1 MNGKQIMDFVQFFIE
16 LGEGIY
22 HAYLIMFCD
31 PPKYEREKYEDNGWT
46 IGGYIILS
54 PVWLI
59 SWIIKRIR

>member
-1 MNGKQIMDFVQFFIE
+1 MNGKQILDFVQFFIE

-54 PVWLI
+54 PV
-59 SWIIKRIR
+59 